1 MVVKKH
7 SILALVIGAS
17 SFISVAPASAG
28 PVETRIE
35 EMEKVGRALKALNL
49 RTRSQQVSAQQAK
62 QAVALIKA
70 VALNTPALFEV
81 QDMSGASEA
90 KPEIWTNW
98 DDFVAQSQELAAYTD
113 NLDQAVNDQDRLAAE
128 IKKIGEICSACHR
141 KYRE

>member
-62 QAVALIKA
+62 QAVAQIKA